1 MRTLAFFGRDHADHS
16 HIIIAN
22 ASSPRPRQVKR
33 EPERVEGALSFQG
46 RASVLAAEGDGKQ
59 RRFEIV
65 GYTGE
70 PLVQDWWD
78 APVVL
83 DLDGIDAGDGR
94 LPILDDHMPVRG
106 FWVGQSE
113 TAKMEN
119 GQFVLRGPLFMEE
132 EATRDIC
139 RLADQGASWQ
149 ASIGAR
155 VLQKDFIAEG
165 NSVHVNG
172 RDYDGPVYV
181 ARKTVIRETSF
192 VVIGADRHTSA
203 LVASGANKVQ
213 AKAATFGEY
222 CKTHG
227 FKEDD
232 LTESQKA
239 FLMRA
244 YDESD
249 DDDDDDD
256 KGGKEP
262 KPAND
267 SKSSGKLDLKG
278 VMADL
283 RREITAGL
291 REELTAQATREQTR
305 IAGIRDVCAKAPGL
319 EIEVEAGGTKK
330 RVPLVEHAIAAGWDE
345 GRTALEAIRAGRPQ
359 PAGPHWYSVSTPDLS
374 EAVVEAAV
382 FQQSGSNGLQLF
394 SDDFYFSGRGEQR
407 YRKNPENQQRAI
419 QAELNA
425 RYTDRVMQAAHTRFK
440 GRISLHEVL
449 AACCALNGR
458 PISPLIR
465 DDGDVTAMLHA
476 AFRGMDIRADG
487 GSTVSI
493 QNVLANVLN
502 KYLLQGYMYNET
514 TYRELC
520 DVIPVR
526 DFKPTKSI
534 NVFGDFTFL
543 KVGDDGQLKDAAM
556 TDEAFANAI
565 ETFGRRLQLTRKTII
580 NDDLNALTRS
590 PLLMGQGCS
599 EAVNITFWTL
609 WLSPGNWTDGNAFW
623 FNRTATANLLG
634 GGAINTN
641 LISGASSALTS
652 AALQTAEQTYL
663 KQVRPNGQPVGLDL
677 QILLHPPELNQV
689 AIELMIGEYL
699 VGTGQTSNS
708 RQPNTNIWKGRF
720 RRLMSRYLS
729 NSTYTGFSTT
739 AWWVLANPLIC
750 PAIQIAFLNGQET
763 PTVQTA
769 QANFDTLGIQMRGF
783 FDFGCAMQNPRCGVK
798 SAGA

>member
-1 MRTLAFFGRDHADHS
+1 MRDYTDHS
-16 HIIIAN
+16 HIVN
-22 ASSPRPRQVKR
+22 ASAVSPRQTKR
-33 EPERVEGALSFQG
+33 EKHDQVEGALSFQG
-46 RASVLAAEGDGKQ
+46 RASVLAAEGEGEGKQ

-83 DLDGIDAGDGR
+83 DMDGIDAGNGV

-106 FWVGQSE
+106 FVVGQSE
-113 TAKMEN
+113 TAKVEG
-119 GQFVLRGPLFMEE
+119 GQFVLRGPLFMAE

-139 RLADQGASWQ
+139 RLADQGFAWQ

-165 NSVHVNG
+165 NSVNVNG
-172 RDYDGPVYV
+172 RDYDGPIYV

-192 VVIGADRHTSA
+192 VVIGADRHTSG
-203 LVASGANKVQ
+203 LVASGAGGKRVTG
-213 AKAATFGEY
+213 KAATFGEY
-222 CKTHG
+222 CKSHG

-232 LTESQKA
+232 LTAEQKA
-239 FLMRA
+239 YMMHQ
-244 YDESD
+244 YDEAD
-249 DDDDDDD
+249 DDDDDDEPTPA
-256 KGGKEP
+256 KG
-262 KPAND
+262 D
-267 SKSSGKLDLKG
+267 SKDSKNAAKLDIKA
-278 VMADL
+278 VMAHL
-283 RREITAGL
+283 RKEITGEL
-291 REELTAQATREQTR
+291 RTEIAAQATAEKTR
-305 IAGIRDVCAKAPGL
+305 IAGIRDLCAKSPGV
-319 EIEVEAGGTKK
+319 EIEVEVNGSKTK
-330 RVPLVEHAIAAGWDE
+330 VPLAEHAIAAGWDE
-345 GRTALEAIRAGRPQ
+345 GKTALEAIRAGRPQ
-359 PAGPHWYSVSTPDLS
+359 MNGPHWYSVSTPDLS
-374 EAVVEAAV
+374 EAVIEAAI
-382 FQQSGSNGLQLF
+382 FQQPGSTGLQLF
-394 SDDFYFSGRGEQR
+394 SDDFYFSGQGEQR
-407 YRKNPENQQRAI
+407 YRKNPEVQQRRI

-425 RYTDRVMQAAHTRFK
+425 RYTDRVMQAAHTKFR

-465 DDGDVTAMLHA
+465 DDGDVNAMLHA

-502 KYLLQGYMYNET
+502 KYLLQGYMFNET
-514 TYRELC
+514 VYRELC
-520 DVIPVR
+520 DVIPVK

-580 NDDLNALTRS
+580 NDDLNALTRT
-590 PLLMGQGCS
+590 PMLMGQGSS

-609 WLSPGNWTDGNAFW
+609 WLQPGNWTDGNNFW
-623 FNRTATANLLG
+623 FNRTTGSNLLG

-641 LISGASSALTS
+641 LISGGSSALSS
-652 AALQTAEQTYL
+652 ASLQTAKQTYD
-663 KQVRPNGQPVGLDL
+663 KQVKPNGQPLGFDAE
-677 QILLHPPELNQV
+677 ILLHPPELDQV
-689 AIELMIGEYL
+689 ATELMIADYL

-708 RQPNTNIWKGRF
+708 RQPNTNIWKGRY
-720 RRLMSRYLS
+720 RRLMSRFLS
-729 NSTYTGFSTT
+729 NSTYTGNSAT
-739 AWWVLANPLIC
+739 AWWLLANPLKC